1 MSEFTEM
8 CEMYGQDPSDPDAI
22 DNILDMIQEEG
33 DNFDEIFPDFDD
45 N

>member
-22 DNILDMIQEEG
+22 DNMLDMIQEDG
-33 DNFDEIFPDFDD
+33 DMEYGRLLDFDD
-45 N
+45 D